1 VGKEYF
7 WTPEGLAE
15 RRQLFTAEGM
25 CQWCDNVCPPFPT
38 ASEDDYRMGIYF
50 LDLWL
55 TKTLNKG
62 ITVTPEGLYRVVLW
76 NIVCLG
82 FPQHMITHWY
92 LDTCLKG
99 GEHWDWQS
107 RIGDSVPKGRTWQ
120 EVMSIA
126 LDFPDVPIEKWIAGG
141 ELPSPEEVIRI
152 AERTEVSRD
161 DQPLHNLQKR
171 LMKLILSHVEQGSK
185 QSVGKRREIHS
196 EENTVESIDSH
207 SLDAENYTDMRLYLD
222 QIIAESPTE
231 QARAGRLFLKSQQEA
246 KSFRET
252 CMEENVD
259 PNKSKAN
266 LQRFLDRIKTDL
278 IR

>member
-82 FPQHMITHWY
+82 FPQHMIIHWY
-92 LDTCLKG
+92 LDTCLRG
-99 GEHWDWQS
+99 GEHWDWQN
-107 RIGDSVPKGRTWQ
+107 IIKCVPNGRTWQ
-120 EVMSIA
+120 DIVDVA
-126 LDFPDVPIEKWIAGG
+126 LVLPDVPMEKWIAGK
-141 ELPSPEEVIRI
+141 ELPPI
-152 AERTEVSRD
+152 ADLV
-161 DQPLHNLQKR
+161 K
-171 LMKLILSHVEQGSK
+171 IVEQGNDRLEL
-185 QSVGKRREIHS
+185 SVREKLFRLMLSHIEQGSEHSVSKRRESH
-196 EENTVESIDSH
+196 NTEDSLQHYDSFIDSH
-207 SLDAENYTDMRLYLD
+207 SLDAENYTDLCLYFD
-222 QIIAESPTE
+222 QVIEDSPPE
-231 QARAGRLFLKSQQEA
+231 QAHAGRLFLKSQQEG

-252 CMEENVD
+252 CLDEGVE
-259 PNKSKAN
+259 PNRSKAN
-266 LQRFLDRIKTDL
+266 LKRFLDRIKTDL
-278 IR
+278 TR